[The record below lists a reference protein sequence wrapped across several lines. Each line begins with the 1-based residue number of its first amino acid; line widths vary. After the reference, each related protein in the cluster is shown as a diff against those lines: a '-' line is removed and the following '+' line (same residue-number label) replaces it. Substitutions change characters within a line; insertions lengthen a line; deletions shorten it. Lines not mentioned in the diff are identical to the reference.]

1 MGTEASMNFLG
12 HDLRLT
18 LKRQVRTIC
27 RRHGLDFQ
35 RYPDC
40 NSTARIVALLAKR
53 GVTLVLDV
61 GGNTGGFARTI
72 REAGYRGRIVSFEPL
87 SSAFAELS
95 NYSARDRN
103 WDVHHVALGA
113 HEGNV
118 TMNVAGNS
126 SSSSVLP
133 MLDRHA
139 SAAPTSCYVGT
150 ETVPLNTLDNILRK
164 IAPDQSAPIFLKID
178 VQGYESAVMDGA
190 QELLHSDRL
199 IGVQLE
205 VSFEHLYEG
214 APSWRE
220 LFDRMEALSLAL
232 TSIEPMFLDPVT
244 GQILQADAVWLKH

>member
-1 MGTEASMNFLG
+1 
-12 HDLRLT
+12 
-18 LKRQVRTIC
+18 
-27 RRHGLDFQ
+27 
-35 RYPDC
+35 
-40 NSTARIVALLAKR
+40 
-53 GVTLVLDV
+53 
-61 GGNTGGFARTI
+61 
-72 REAGYRGRIVSFEPL
+72 
-87 SSAFAELS
+87 
-95 NYSARDRN
+95 
-103 WDVHHVALGA
+103 
-113 HEGNV
+113 
-118 TMNVAGNS
+118 
-126 SSSSVLP
+126 
-133 MLDRHA
+133 
-139 SAAPTSCYVGT
+139 VGT

-164 IAPDQSAPIFLKID
+164 MAPDQSAPIFLKID